1 MIERITR
8 VLYCYDTGLCIS
20 TQIPQEIMTTREILP
35 IPMKINEKLLLV
47 PSAIEEKTG
56 NLRKP
61 MAFTILCK
69 LGGESIRHDGFLCRL
84 FRDSNGLYLL
94 VDVEF
99 LLIFLSIELV

>member
-1 MIERITR
+1 MIERITG
-8 VLYCYDTGLCIS
+8 VLYCYDTCLCIS

-56 NLRKP
+56 NLRQP

-69 LGGESIRHDGFLCRL
+69 LGGESIRHDGFLCSL
-84 FRDSNGLYLL
+84 FCDSNGLYLL
-94 VDVEF
+94 VDIEL
-99 LLIFLSIELV
+99 LLILLSIELV